1 MHLASRLQVRANAAV
16 LPFLALPKPLSF
28 IGPDASLTLA
38 RTIAG
43 SGVRKIML
51 VTDAV
56 LVKLGLLAQ
65 ILDVLDRADVGI
77 EVFDQVLPDPDFDT
91 VLAGVER
98 LRQSAAQA
106 VLTVGGGSPIDCA
119 KAILMS
125 HANDCHPAKLAGL
138 WLYARPRPRCL
149 PFYAIPTTAGTGSE
163 VTIGA
168 VVSDPV
174 GKSKRTL
181 VDPKMVPSMIALDP
195 TLTVGMPRSVTAISG
210 MDALTHAVEAYLST
224 MATAETDEL
233 ALTATT
239 MIMENLPRVL
249 EEPGN
254 LRAREDMLVASC
266 MAGLAFTRT
275 GLGYV
280 HAFAHQI
287 GGHYH
292 VPHGLANGILLP
304 HVVEFSKP
312 ACRPRLARL
321 ARAAAINIES
331 AGEDQLAEAFIARLK
346 TLQDELSVPTKVK
359 GLSRDDFES
368 IIDFAFREAHGTYGV
383 PRYMG
388 RADARTFLEGLLE

>member
-1 MHLASRLQVRANAAV
+1 MMHLASRLQVRANAAV

-138 WLYARPRPRCL
+138 WLYARPRAP
-149 PFYAIPTTAGTGSE
+149 
-163 VTIGA
+163 A
-168 VVSDPV
+168 VC
-174 GKSKRTL
+174 
-181 VDPKMVPSMIALDP
+181 
-195 TLTVGMPRSVTAISG
+195 
-210 MDALTHAVEAYLST
+210 LST
-224 MATAETDEL
+224 QYRPPRA
-233 ALTATT
+233 
-239 MIMENLPRVL
+239 RVL
-249 EEPGN
+249 KSPS
-254 LRAREDMLVASC
+254 APW
-266 MAGLAFTRT
+266 FPT
-275 GLGYV
+275 
-280 HAFAHQI
+280 
-287 GGHYH
+287 
-292 VPHGLANGILLP
+292 
-304 HVVEFSKP
+304 
-312 ACRPRLARL
+312 RLASPS
-321 ARAAAINIES
+321 ARWWT
-331 AGEDQLAEAFIARLK
+331 RK
-346 TLQDELSVPTKVK
+346 WC
-359 GLSRDDFES
+359 R
-368 IIDFAFREAHGTYGV
+368 R
-383 PRYMG
+383 
-388 RADARTFLEGLLE
+388 

>member
-1 MHLASRLQVRANAAV
+1 
-16 LPFLALPKPLSF
+16 
-28 IGPDASLTLA
+28 
-38 RTIAG
+38 
-43 SGVRKIML
+43 
-51 VTDAV
+51 
-56 LVKLGLLAQ
+56 
-65 ILDVLDRADVGI
+65 
-77 EVFDQVLPDPDFDT
+77 
-91 VLAGVER
+91 
-98 LRQSAAQA
+98 
-106 VLTVGGGSPIDCA
+106 
-119 KAILMS
+119 
-125 HANDCHPAKLAGL
+125 
-138 WLYARPRPRCL
+138 
-149 PFYAIPTTAGTGSE
+149 
-163 VTIGA
+163 
-168 VVSDPV
+168 
-174 GKSKRTL
+174 
-181 VDPKMVPSMIALDP
+181 
-195 TLTVGMPRSVTAISG
+195 
-210 MDALTHAVEAYLST
+210 
-224 MATAETDEL
+224 
-233 ALTATT
+233 
-239 MIMENLPRVL
+239 
-249 EEPGN
+249 
-254 LRAREDMLVASC
+254 MLVASC